1 MSEHDN
7 VLVREL
13 GSVEEAGILSDI
25 CMGKTGTMTTE
36 EMEVDSF
43 YTQQLNIQNSRK
55 NTLMNCQLDGH
66 IIDKL
71 KESIIFNSQAH
82 IEMTENSFY
91 IPVGNGT
98 EVSLIKWLQ
107 NADTPVH
114 DILAMKEDRVLV
126 EVPFNSHL
134 KRSIT
139 AIAHPQLQD
148 TVRIYIKGAPEIVIA
163 NCKSHYLSQDA
174 SEEGVSY
181 KSA

>member
-7 VLVREL
+7 VLVRDL
-13 GSVEEAGILSDI
+13 SSVEEAGILSDI

-36 EMEVDSF
+36 DMEVDSF

-55 NTLMNCQLDGH
+55 NTFMNCQLDST
-66 IIDKL
+66 IMEKI

-107 NADTPVH
+107 NADVPVH
-114 DILAMKEDRVLV
+114 DILAMK
-126 EVPFNSHL
+126 
-134 KRSIT
+134 
-139 AIAHPQLQD
+139 
-148 TVRIYIKGAPEIVIA
+148 
-163 NCKSHYLSQDA
+163 
-174 SEEGVSY
+174 
-181 KSA
+181 

>member
-1 MSEHDN
+1 
-7 VLVREL
+7 
-13 GSVEEAGILSDI
+13 
-25 CMGKTGTMTTE
+25 
-36 EMEVDSF
+36 
-43 YTQQLNIQNSRK
+43 
-55 NTLMNCQLDGH
+55 
-66 IIDKL
+66 
-71 KESIIFNSQAH
+71 
-82 IEMTENSFY
+82 MTENSFY